1 MWTCRT
7 VGIIIHVIGDTRQR
21 VCWYRPVCEGMMD
34 SGGTCRSFKRPLRT
48 CVFAPL
54 QGNCCM
60 TWTLTG
66 GEERKS
72 SSELIFHIDV
82 RLSRLS
88 WTLGCRC
95 RVDCRL
101 VVNGAENDS
110 TSTQTMS
117 RPTWPA
123 IVQIMLHPPN
133 QRLRVWSFGPSDWLV
148 RRSVVVEVK

>member
-7 VGIIIHVIGDTRQR
+7 VGIIIHVIGDTIQR
-21 VCWYRPVCEGMMD
+21 VCRYRPVCVGMMD
-34 SGGTCRSFKRPLRT
+34 SGGACRSFRRPLWT

-60 TWTLTG
+60 TWTLAG
-66 GEERKS
+66 GEERNS
-72 SSELIFHIDV
+72 SSGLIFHIDV

-95 RVDCRL
+95 GADSRL

-117 RPTWPA
+117 RPTWLA
-123 IVQIMLHPPN
+123 IVQIMRHPPN
-133 QRLRVWSFGPSDWLV
+133 QRLRVRGFGPSDWLV